1 MRKCIFLLS
10 IFLFFLAAD
19 SFSKASDIGVPLGK
33 SPLYD
38 QLQLKSGDLLKEM
51 VVLPEYKFDQVE
63 ASKIVKRLD
72 LLPRAILSKANQ
84 QHIKI
89 ILFDGSLTDIE
100 SASHLKGKVPRGY
113 PETVLWDDLPGVGG
127 SQHVLVKIGCSE
139 KGSGHGSVNLE
150 YHELAHSLQ
159 RFVYN
164 GERAEVQIT
173 RSWEKEAASLFPG
186 KDYFMHYKEEFFAES
201 FAYFFYSA
209 QTRAELKK
217 SAPVMYEYLS
227 GLS

>member
-1 MRKCIFLLS
+1 MRKYIFLLA
-10 IFLFFLAAD
+10 IFLFFLVAN
-19 SFSKASDIGVPLGK
+19 SLSKASDIGVPLGK
-33 SPLYD
+33 SPLY
-38 QLQLKSGDLLKEM
+38 QLKLKSGDLLKEM
-51 VVLPEYKFDQVE
+51 VVLPEHDFDQAE
-63 ASKIVKRLD
+63 ASNMIKRLD
-72 LLPRAILSKANQ
+72 LLPRSILSKAYH

-100 SASHLKGKVPRGY
+100 SASHLKGRVPRGY
-113 PETVLWDDLPGVGG
+113 PETVLWDDLPGIGG
-127 SQHVLVKIGCSE
+127 SRNVLVKIGCSD
-139 KGSGHGSVNLE
+139 KGSGHGSINLE

-159 RFVYN
+159 QLVYN
-164 GERAEVQIT
+164 NERADAQIT